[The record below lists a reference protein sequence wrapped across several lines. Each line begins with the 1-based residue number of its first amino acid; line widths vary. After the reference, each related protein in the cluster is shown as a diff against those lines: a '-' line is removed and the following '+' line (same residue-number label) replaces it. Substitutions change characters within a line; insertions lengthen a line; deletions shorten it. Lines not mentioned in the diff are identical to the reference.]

1 MRLPRPRFTVR
12 RMMVAVAVVAL
23 VLGAVALGVRS
34 REFRNR
40 ARYHEV
46 MAASPL
52 LGVKPA
58 PPGFDPVRYTP
69 KWSAYH
75 ARLKSSTNGPPAVP
89 GSLSR
94 PTRPCLLWS
103 PTRPCRERIR

>member
-1 MRLPRPRFTVR
+1 MRLPRLRFTVR

-34 REFRNR
+34 GEFRNR

-58 PPGFDPVRYTP
+58 PPVFDPVRYTP

-75 ARLKSSTNGPPAVP
+75 ARLKRKYERAARRPWLFVAPDPPLP
-89 GSLSR
+89 SLEPDPSL
-94 PTRPCLLWS
+94 P
-103 PTRPCRERIR
+103 